1 MRKSVNITLSLLLSL
16 MIVWIGSGVL
26 TMVCEHTG
34 NVSIADNMRDGHC
47 KKEANKHCMKLQ
59 VKSLSATNTAQS
71 SIQKVHPIQI
81 SLLPQLV
88 TSCSLLPLP
97 TLTKASEKVLSL
109 LWHSPPRQYLRF
121 LTTLLIWYKV
131 SLNPFQEGMQSAY
144 QSFNEALLGIK
155 RMSWW
160 GLSIMRLRFSRWLE
174 GLLYGSSDN
183 TECHTIHF
191 KQSF

>member
-34 NVSIADNMRDGHC
+34 NVSVADNMRDGHC

-97 TLTKASEKVLSL
+97 TLTKVPEKVLSL

-121 LTTLLIWYKV
+121 LNTLLI
-131 SLNPFQEGMQSAY
+131 
-144 QSFNEALLGIK
+144 
-155 RMSWW
+155 
-160 GLSIMRLRFSRWLE
+160 
-174 GLLYGSSDN
+174 
-183 TECHTIHF
+183 
-191 KQSF
+191 

>member
-97 TLTKASEKVLSL
+97 TLTKAPEKVLSL

-131 SLNPFQEGMQSAY
+131 SLNPFQEGIHSAY
-144 QSFNEALLGIK
+144 QSFNEALLGTK

-160 GLSIMRLRFSRWLE
+160 AYLSCVYVSLV
-174 GLLYGSSDN
+174 GSKDYCMAHQ
-183 TECHTIHF
+183 TT
-191 KQSF
+191 

>member
-1 MRKSVNITLSLLLSL
+1 

-34 NVSIADNMRDGHC
+34 NVSVADNMRDGHC

-97 TLTKASEKVLSL
+97 TLTKA
-109 LWHSPPRQYLRF
+109 P
-121 LTTLLIWYKV
+121 
-131 SLNPFQEGMQSAY
+131 
-144 QSFNEALLGIK
+144 
-155 RMSWW
+155 
-160 GLSIMRLRFSRWLE
+160 
-174 GLLYGSSDN
+174 
-183 TECHTIHF
+183 
-191 KQSF
+191 